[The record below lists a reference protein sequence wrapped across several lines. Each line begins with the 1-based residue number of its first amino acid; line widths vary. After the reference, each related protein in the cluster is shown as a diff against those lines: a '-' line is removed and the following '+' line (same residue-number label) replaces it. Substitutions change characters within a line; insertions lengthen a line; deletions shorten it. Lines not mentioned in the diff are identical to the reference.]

1 VAGQNSTECAA
12 TGFELTCLRAFAGI
26 IGDLAGETR
35 ILKALRAQMFMQFSS
50 IDDAIS
56 EIHDGRMV
64 IIVDDEDR
72 ENEGDLV
79 CAAEKATPEIVNFM
93 ARHAR
98 GLICLPLTEERC
110 DELHLT
116 TQVADN
122 TSYLGTAFTVSID
135 ARKGVTTGIS
145 AADRATTIQAAVDPQ
160 TRPQD
165 LARPGH
171 VFPLRAK
178 KGGVL
183 VRPGQTEASVD
194 IARMAGLYPAGVI
207 CEIMNED
214 GTMARLP
221 ELTEFAALH
230 NLKMIT
236 VADLVRYR
244 ISKETLVKRAVET
257 DLPTVYG
264 RFRAVAF
271 ENVINGDVHLAMV
284 MGNVRTEEP
293 VLVRVHTENVTCDM
307 FGSLIDDT
315 GFQLHAALEKIA
327 AAGRGVV
334 LYLRQREHSLD
345 LVNQLRTYAVMQ
357 ERNVG
362 KREASLETGYGSDRD
377 YGVGAQ
383 ILHDLG
389 LRRIQLL
396 TNHPPKV
403 AALEGFELEVVG
415 NIPLGQPAHLKDSSG
430 EQKPENKEQR
440 I

>member
-1 VAGQNSTECAA
+1 MA
-12 TGFELTCLRAFAGI
+12 
-26 IGDLAGETR
+26 LAP
-35 ILKALRAQMFMQFSS
+35 
-50 IDDAIS
+50 IDDAVRDVR
-56 EIHDGRMV
+56 DGKMI

-79 CAAEKATPEIVNFM
+79 CAAEKVTPAIINFM

-110 DELHLT
+110 DDLHLT

-122 TSYLGTAFTVSID
+122 TSFLGTAFTVSID
-135 ARKGVTTGIS
+135 ARRGITTGIS
-145 AADRATTIQAAVDPQ
+145 AADRATTILVAVDPKSK
-160 TRPQD
+160 PSD

-178 KGGVL
+178 NGGVL

-194 IARMAGLYPAGVI
+194 IARIAGLYPAGVI

-221 ELTEFAALH
+221 QLQAFATEH
-230 NLKMIT
+230 NVKMIS

-244 ISKETLVKRAVET
+244 ISKETLIRRVVET

-264 RFRAVAF
+264 RFRAIAY
-271 ENVINGDVHLAMV
+271 ENIMNGDVHLAMV
-284 MGNVRTEEP
+284 MGEVAGDDP

-315 GFQLHAALEKIA
+315 GFQLHTALEKIA
-327 AAGRGVV
+327 AEACGVV

-345 LVNQLRTYAVMQ
+345 LVNQLRTYGVMQ
-357 ERNVG
+357 EKGLN
-362 KREASLETGYGSDRD
+362 KREASLETGYGVDRD

-389 LRRIQLL
+389 LRKILL
-396 TNHPPKV
+396 LSNHPPKV
-403 AALEGFELEVVG
+403 AALEGFELSVVG
-415 NIPLGQPAHLKDSSG
+415 NVSLGHPASMKD
-430 EQKPENKEQR
+430 QQTFNKR
-440 I
+440 

>member
-1 VAGQNSTECAA
+1 
-12 TGFELTCLRAFAGI
+12 
-26 IGDLAGETR
+26 
-35 ILKALRAQMFMQFSS
+35 MPFSS
-50 IDDAIS
+50 IDDAAADIR
-56 EIHDGRMV
+56 EGRMI

-79 CAAEKATPEIVNFM
+79 CAAEKITPDIVNFM

-122 TSYLGTAFTVSID
+122 TSFLGTAFTVSID
-135 ARKGVTTGIS
+135 ARRGITTGIS
-145 AADRATTIQAAVDPQ
+145 ASDRATTILTAVDPQ
-160 TRPQD
+160 ARPQD

-171 VFPLRAK
+171 IFPLRAK
-178 KGGVL
+178 NGGVL

-194 IARMAGLYPAGVI
+194 MARIAGLSPAGVI
-207 CEIMNED
+207 CEVMNED

-221 ELTEFAALH
+221 QLEAFAAEH

-244 ISKETLVKRAVET
+244 ITKETLVRRVVET
-257 DLPTVYG
+257 NLPTVYG
-264 RFRAVAF
+264 RFKAF
-271 ENVINGDVHLAMV
+271 AYENIINGDVHLAMV
-284 MGNVRTEEP
+284 MGEVRSDDP

-327 AAGRGVV
+327 GEGRGVV

-345 LVNQLRTYAVMQ
+345 LVNQLRTYKVMQ
-357 ERNVG
+357 ERRLP
-362 KREASLETGYGSDRD
+362 KHEASLETGYGIDRD

-389 LRRIQLL
+389 VRRILL
-396 TNHPPKV
+396 LSNHPPKV
-403 AALEGFELEVVG
+403 AALEGFELTVVG
-415 NIPLGQPAHLKDSSG
+415 NVPLGERASLKDEDSTA
-430 EQKPENKEQR
+430 R
-440 I
+440 T

>member
-1 VAGQNSTECAA
+1 VPIATIDEAVA
-12 TGFELTCLRAFAGI
+12 
-26 IGDLAGETR
+26 
-35 ILKALRAQMFMQFSS
+35 
-50 IDDAIS
+50 
-56 EIHDGRMV
+56 EIRDGRMI

-79 CAAEKATPEIVNFM
+79 CAAEKITPEIINFM

-135 ARKGVTTGIS
+135 ARRGISTGIS
-145 AADRATTIQAAVDPQ
+145 AADRATTILVAVDPNS
-160 TRPQD
+160 RPQD

-171 VFPLRAK
+171 IFPLRAK
-178 KGGVL
+178 NGGVL

-194 IARMAGLYPAGVI
+194 VARIAGLYPAGVI

-214 GTMARLP
+214 GTMSRMPQL
-221 ELTEFAALH
+221 EEFAAQH
-230 NLKMIT
+230 NLKMIS

-244 ISKETLVKRAVET
+244 MSKETLVRRVVET

-264 RFRAVAF
+264 QFRAIAY

-284 MGNVRTEEP
+284 MGEVKTDDP

-315 GFQLHAALEKIA
+315 GFQLHTALEKIA
-327 AAGRGVV
+327 AEARGVV

-345 LVNQLRTYAVMQ
+345 LVNQLRTYNVMQ
-357 ERNVG
+357 EKRIG
-362 KREASLETGYGSDRD
+362 KRDASLETGYGIDRD

-389 LRRIQLL
+389 LRRILL
-396 TNHPPKV
+396 LSNHPPKV
-403 AALEGFELEVVG
+403 AALEGFELTVVG
-415 NIPLGQPAHLKDSSG
+415 NVPLGEPASLKDQ
-430 EQKPENKEQR
+430 EDAAAEPK
-440 I
+440 

>member
-1 VAGQNSTECAA
+1 MPFASIEEAA
-12 TGFELTCLRAFAGI
+12 ADLR
-26 IGDLAGETR
+26 E
-35 ILKALRAQMFMQFSS
+35 
-50 IDDAIS
+50 
-56 EIHDGRMV
+56 GRMI

-79 CAAEKATPEIVNFM
+79 CAAELVTPEKINFM
-93 ARHAR
+93 ATHAR
-98 GLICLPLTEERC
+98 GLVCMPLTEERC

-116 TQVADN
+116 MQVADN
-122 TSYLGTAFTVSID
+122 TSFLGTAFTVSIE

-145 AADRATTIQAAVDPQ
+145 AADRATTILTAVDPK

-194 IARMAGLYPAGVI
+194 LARIAGLNPSAVI

-214 GTMARLP
+214 GTMARMPQL
-221 ELTEFAALH
+221 EEFAARH
-230 NLKMIT
+230 DLKIIT

-244 ISKETLVKRAVET
+244 MQKEVLVRRAAET

-264 RFRAVAF
+264 LFRAIAF
-271 ENVINGDVHLAMV
+271 ENALSEEVHLAMV
-284 MGNVRTEEP
+284 MGDVRTEDP

-315 GFQLHAALEKIA
+315 GFQLHAALERIA
-327 AAGRGVV
+327 AEGRGVV
-334 LYLRQREHSLD
+334 LYLRQRQNNLD
-345 LVNQLRTYAVMQ
+345 LVHQLVTYRLMQ
-357 ERNVG
+357 EG
-362 KREASLETGYGSDRD
+362 GLSKEEASLQTGYGKERD

-383 ILHDLG
+383 ILHELG
-389 LRRIQLL
+389 LRRILL
-396 TNHPPKV
+396 LSNHPPRV
-403 AALEGFELEVVG
+403 SALEGFELEIVG
-415 NIPLGQPAHLKDSSG
+415 NVPLGSPARSEGTLK
-430 EQKPENKEQR
+430 R
-440 I
+440 

>member
-1 VAGQNSTECAA
+1 
-12 TGFELTCLRAFAGI
+12 
-26 IGDLAGETR
+26 
-35 ILKALRAQMFMQFSS
+35 MQFSS
-50 IDDAIS
+50 IEDAIA
-56 EIHDGRMV
+56 EIREGRMV

-194 IARMAGLYPAGVI
+194 IARLAGLYPAGVI

-214 GTMARLP
+214 GTMSRLP
-221 ELTEFAALH
+221 ELTEFAARH
-230 NLKMIT
+230 HLKMIT

-264 RFRAVAF
+264 QFQAIAF

-315 GFQLHAALEKIA
+315 GFQLHTALEKIA
-327 AAGRGVV
+327 AARRGVV

-357 ERNVG
+357 QREVG
-362 KREASLETGYGSDRD
+362 KREASLETGYGADRD

-389 LRRIQLL
+389 LRRILLL

-403 AALEGFELEVVG
+403 AALEGFALEVVG
-415 NIPLGQPAHLKDSSG
+415 NIPLGQPTHLKNA
-430 EQKPENKEQR
+430 ENKEQL

>member
-1 VAGQNSTECAA
+1 MTFASIEDAA
-12 TGFELTCLRAFAGI
+12 ADIRE
-26 IGDLAGETR
+26 
-35 ILKALRAQMFMQFSS
+35 
-50 IDDAIS
+50 
-56 EIHDGRMV
+56 GRMI

-79 CAAEKATPEIVNFM
+79 CAAEKTTPEVINFM
-93 ARHAR
+93 ARYAR

-122 TSYLGTAFTVSID
+122 TSFLGTAFTVSID
-135 ARKGVTTGIS
+135 GRKGVSTGIS
-145 AADRATTIQAAVDPQ
+145 ASDRATTIQTAVDPK
-160 TRPQD
+160 TRPSD

-171 VFPLRAK
+171 VFPLRART
-178 KGGVL
+178 GGVL

-194 IARMAGLYPAGVI
+194 IARLAGLYPAGVI

-221 ELTEFAALH
+221 ELKEFAASH
-230 NLKMIT
+230 DLKMIT

-244 ISKETLVKRAVET
+244 ISKETLVRRVVET
-257 DLPTVYG
+257 DLPTVHG
-264 RFRAVAF
+264 LFRAIAY
-271 ENVINGDVHLAMV
+271 ENIINGDVHLAMV
-284 MGNVRTEEP
+284 MGDLQDDSDEP

-315 GFQLHAALEKIA
+315 GYQLHSALEKIA
-327 AAGRGVV
+327 AAGQGVV

-345 LVNQLRTYAVMQ
+345 LVNQLRTYAVMN
-357 ERNVG
+357 EKG
-362 KREASLETGYGSDRD
+362 KSKQEASLETNYGLDRD

-389 LRRIQLL
+389 LRRILLL

-415 NIPLGQPAHLKDSSG
+415 NVPLGQPAYLKEPSAEG
-430 EQKPENKEQR
+430 KAPLTEKREQR
-440 I
+440 T

>member
-1 VAGQNSTECAA
+1 MSFT
-12 TGFELTCLRAFAGI
+12 
-26 IGDLAGETR
+26 
-35 ILKALRAQMFMQFSS
+35 S
-50 IDDAIS
+50 IEDAIAD
-56 EIHDGRMV
+56 IRDGRMI

-79 CAAEKATPEIVNFM
+79 CAAEKTTPEIINFM

-135 ARKGVTTGIS
+135 ARKGISTGIS
-145 AADRATTIQAAVDPQ
+145 AADRATTIQVAVDPE

-207 CEIMNED
+207 CEIMNDD

-221 ELTEFAALH
+221 QLELFSKQHE
-230 NLKMIT
+230 LKMIT

-244 ISKETLVKRAVET
+244 MNKETLVKRAVET

-264 RFRAVAF
+264 RFRAVAY
-271 ENVINGDVHLAMV
+271 ENIINGDVHLAMV
-284 MGNVRTEEP
+284 MGDVRTEEP

-357 ERNVG
+357 EQNVG
-362 KREASLETGYGSDRD
+362 KRDASAQTGYGVDRD

-403 AALEGFELEVVG
+403 AALEGFALEVVG
-415 NIPLGQPAHLKDSSG
+415 NIPLGQPAHLKEPSES
-430 EQKPENKEQR
+430 EPTMSKKREQR
-440 I
+440 T

>member
-1 VAGQNSTECAA
+1 MTLATIEGAVADI
-12 TGFELTCLRAFAGI
+12 R
-26 IGDLAGETR
+26 
-35 ILKALRAQMFMQFSS
+35 
-50 IDDAIS
+50 
-56 EIHDGRMV
+56 DGRMI

-79 CAAEKATPEIVNFM
+79 CAAEKVTPEIINFM

-98 GLICLPLTEERC
+98 GLICLPLTEDRC
-110 DELHLT
+110 DDLHLT

-135 ARKGVTTGIS
+135 ARRGITTGIS
-145 AADRATTIQAAVDPQ
+145 AADRATTILVAVDSES
-160 TRPQD
+160 RPQD

-178 KGGVL
+178 NGGVL

-194 IARMAGLYPAGVI
+194 IARIAGLYPAGVI

-214 GTMARLP
+214 GTMSRLP
-221 ELTEFAALH
+221 QLEAFAAQH
-230 NLKMIT
+230 DLKMIS
-236 VADLVRYR
+236 VAELVRYR
-244 ISKETLVKRAVET
+244 IRKEMLVRRIVET

-264 RFRAVAF
+264 RFRAIAY
-271 ENVINGDVHLAMV
+271 ENVINGDVHLAMI
-284 MGNVRTEEP
+284 MGDVKTDEA

-315 GFQLHAALEKIA
+315 GFQLHTALEKIA
-327 AAGRGVV
+327 AAARGVV

-345 LVNQLRTYAVMQ
+345 LVNQLRTYDIMQ
-357 ERNVG
+357 LRG
-362 KREASLETGYGSDRD
+362 ITKRDASLETGYGVDRD

-389 LRRIQLL
+389 LRNILL
-396 TNHPPKV
+396 LSNHPPKV
-403 AALEGFELEVVG
+403 AALEGFELSVVG
-415 NIPLGQPAHLKDSSG
+415 NVPLGQPASLKD
-430 EQKPENKEQR
+430 QQR
-440 I
+440 VADEKTQ

>member
-1 VAGQNSTECAA
+1 MTLATIEEAVADI
-12 TGFELTCLRAFAGI
+12 R
-26 IGDLAGETR
+26 
-35 ILKALRAQMFMQFSS
+35 
-50 IDDAIS
+50 
-56 EIHDGRMV
+56 DGRMI

-72 ENEGDLV
+72 ENEGDVV
-79 CAAEKATPEIVNFM
+79 CAAEKVTPEIINFM

-98 GLICLPLTEERC
+98 GLICLPLTEDRC

-135 ARKGVTTGIS
+135 ARRGITTGIS
-145 AADRATTIQAAVDPQ
+145 AADRATTILVAVDPKS
-160 TRPQD
+160 RPQD

-171 VFPLRAK
+171 IFPLRAK
-178 KGGVL
+178 SGGVL

-194 IARMAGLYPAGVI
+194 IARIAGLYPAGVI

-214 GTMARLP
+214 GTMSRLP
-221 ELTEFAALH
+221 QLREFAAQH
-230 NLKMIT
+230 SLKMIS
-236 VADLVRYR
+236 VAELVRYR
-244 ISKETLVKRAVET
+244 ICKEQLIRRVVET

-264 RFRAVAF
+264 RFRAIAY

-284 MGNVRTEEP
+284 MGNVRTDDP

-315 GFQLHAALEKIA
+315 GFQLHTALEKIA
-327 AAGRGVV
+327 AEARGVV

-345 LVNQLRTYAVMQ
+345 LVNQLRTYNVMQ
-357 ERNVG
+357 QRG
-362 KREASLETGYGSDRD
+362 ISKRDASLETGYGIDRD

-389 LRRIQLL
+389 LRKILL
-396 TNHPPKV
+396 LSNHPPKV
-403 AALEGFELEVVG
+403 AALEGFELSVVG
-415 NIPLGQPAHLKDSSG
+415 NVPLGQPASLKDQQG
-430 EQKPENKEQR
+430 VAGKTE
-440 I
+440 

>member
-1 VAGQNSTECAA
+1 VALA
-12 TGFELTCLRAFAGI
+12 TIEEAVADIR
-26 IGDLAGETR
+26 
-35 ILKALRAQMFMQFSS
+35 
-50 IDDAIS
+50 
-56 EIHDGRMV
+56 DGRMI

-79 CAAEKATPEIVNFM
+79 CAAEKITPEIINFM

-135 ARKGVTTGIS
+135 ARRGITTGIS
-145 AADRATTIQAAVDPQ
+145 AADRATTILVAVDPNA
-160 TRPQD
+160 RPQD

-171 VFPLRAK
+171 VFPLRGK
-178 KGGVL
+178 NGGVL

-194 IARMAGLYPAGVI
+194 IARIANLYPAGVI

-214 GTMARLP
+214 GTMSRLP
-221 ELTEFAALH
+221 QLEAFARQH
-230 NLKMIT
+230 KLKMIS

-244 ISKETLVKRAVET
+244 IRKETLVRRVVET

-264 RFRAVAF
+264 RFRAIAF

-284 MGNVRTEEP
+284 MGDVKTDEP

-315 GFQLHAALEKIA
+315 GFQLHTALEKIA
-327 AAGRGVV
+327 ADARGVV

-345 LVNQLRTYAVMQ
+345 LVNQLRTYNIMQ
-357 ERNVG
+357 EKRIN
-362 KREASLETGYGSDRD
+362 KREASLETGYGIDRD

-389 LRRIQLL
+389 LRKILL
-396 TNHPPKV
+396 LSNHPPRV
-403 AALEGFELEVVG
+403 AALEGFELSVVG
-415 NIPLGQPAHLKDSSG
+415 NVPLGQPRNMDEVCHK
-430 EQKPENKEQR
+430 
-440 I
+440 

>member
-1 VAGQNSTECAA
+1 MPFASIYDAA
-12 TGFELTCLRAFAGI
+12 ADIR
-26 IGDLAGETR
+26 
-35 ILKALRAQMFMQFSS
+35 
-50 IDDAIS
+50 
-56 EIHDGRMV
+56 DGRMI

-79 CAAEKATPEIVNFM
+79 CAAEKVTPEVINFM

-122 TSYLGTAFTVSID
+122 TSFLGTAFTVSID
-135 ARKGVTTGIS
+135 GRKGVSTGIS
-145 AADRATTIQAAVDPQ
+145 ASDRATTILTAVDPQ
-160 TRPQD
+160 TRPAD

-171 VFPLRAK
+171 IFPLRAK
-178 KGGVL
+178 NGGVL

-194 IARMAGLYPAGVI
+194 IARIAGLYPAGVI

-221 ELTEFAALH
+221 ELREFAAIHL
-230 NLKMIT
+230 LKMIT

-244 ISKETLVKRAVET
+244 ISKETLVRRIVET

-264 RFRAVAF
+264 RFRAVAY

-284 MGNVRTEEP
+284 MGNVGTAEP

-327 AAGRGVV
+327 AAGQGVV
-334 LYLRQREHSLD
+334 LYLRQRGHSLD

-357 ERNVG
+357 ERG
-362 KREASLETGYGSDRD
+362 LTKHEASLETNYGIDRD

-389 LRRIQLL
+389 LRRILLL

-403 AALEGFELEVVG
+403 AALEGFELEVAG
-415 NIPLGQPAHLKDSSG
+415 NVSLGEPAPLKELLAESKTPQKKKSNVPERLGHLST
-430 EQKPENKEQR
+430 
-440 I
+440 

>member
-1 VAGQNSTECAA
+1 M
-12 TGFELTCLRAFAGI
+12 AFA
-26 IGDLAGETR
+26 
-35 ILKALRAQMFMQFSS
+35 S
-50 IDDAIS
+50 IESAAADIR
-56 EIHDGRMV
+56 EGRMI

-79 CAAEKATPEIVNFM
+79 CAAEKVTPEIINFM

-110 DELHLT
+110 DELNLPP
-116 TQVADN
+116 QVTDN
-122 TSYLGTAFTVSID
+122 TSRLGTAFTVSIE
-135 ARKGVTTGIS
+135 ARRGVTTGIS
-145 AADRATTIQAAVDPQ
+145 AADRATTILTAVDPR

-183 VRPGQTEASVD
+183 VRPGQTEAAVD

-221 ELTEFAALH
+221 ELREFASVH
-230 NLKMIT
+230 GLKVIT
-236 VADLVRYR
+236 VADLVRHR
-244 ISKETLVKRAVET
+244 ISKEILVRRAVET
-257 DLPTVYG
+257 DLPTIYG
-264 RFRAVAF
+264 RFRAIAF
-271 ENVINGDVHLAMV
+271 ENTINGDVHLAMV
-284 MGNVRTEEP
+284 MGDVHTDDP
-293 VLVRVHTENVTCDM
+293 VLVRVHTENLTCDM
-307 FGSLIDDT
+307 FGSTIDDT
-315 GFQLHAALEKIA
+315 GYQLRRALEKIA
-327 AAGRGVV
+327 EARQGVV

-345 LVNQLRTYAVMQ
+345 LLHQLRTYALMR
-357 ERNVG
+357 ERGVS
-362 KREASLETGYGSDRD
+362 KKEASAETGYGLNRD

-383 ILHDLG
+383 ILHELG
-389 LRRIQLL
+389 LRRILLL

-415 NIPLGQPAHLKDSSG
+415 NVPLGSPASQEQPDESEYAAALRSRERG
-430 EQKPENKEQR
+430 R
-440 I
+440 A

>member
-1 VAGQNSTECAA
+1 MTLATIEEAVAD
-12 TGFELTCLRAFAGI
+12 FR
-26 IGDLAGETR
+26 
-35 ILKALRAQMFMQFSS
+35 
-50 IDDAIS
+50 
-56 EIHDGRMV
+56 DGRMI

-79 CAAEKATPEIVNFM
+79 CAAEKVTPEIINFM

-116 TQVADN
+116 TQVAEN

-135 ARKGVTTGIS
+135 ARRGITTGIS
-145 AADRATTIQAAVDPQ
+145 AADRATTILVAVDPES
-160 TRPQD
+160 RPQD
-165 LARPGH
+165 LCRPGH
-171 VFPLRAK
+171 IFPLRAK
-178 KGGVL
+178 NGGVL

-194 IARMAGLYPAGVI
+194 IARIAGLYPAGVI

-214 GTMARLP
+214 GTMSRLP
-221 ELTEFAALH
+221 QLQEFAAQH
-230 NLKMIT
+230 NLKMIS
-236 VADLVRYR
+236 VAELVRYR
-244 ISKETLVKRAVET
+244 IRKEQLVRSVVET

-264 RFRAVAF
+264 RFRAIAY

-284 MGNVRTEEP
+284 MGDVRTDDP

-315 GFQLHAALEKIA
+315 GFQLHTALEKISA
-327 AAGRGVV
+327 EARGVV

-345 LVNQLRTYAVMQ
+345 LVNQLRTYNVMQ
-357 ERNVG
+357 QRGIG
-362 KREASLETGYGSDRD
+362 KRDASLETGYGIDRD

-389 LRRIQLL
+389 LRKILL
-396 TNHPPKV
+396 LSNHPPKV
-403 AALEGFELEVVG
+403 AALEGFELSVVG
-415 NIPLGQPAHLKDSSG
+415 NVPLGHPASLKDQQG
-430 EQKPENKEQR
+430 VADKPK
-440 I
+440 